1 MRIDSPPDSGCPGFI
16 LRPISREDL
25 EPWYAYL
32 ALPEVF
38 QHTSWNLSSQN
49 DLLPLFDFFESTA
62 VNSARRMALIDE
74 KRQVL
79 AGTIG
84 FHTVSDVNRSA
95 EIAYDLS
102 PSYWGRGMA
111 TTICDVVTS
120 WAFEHYGFNRVQ
132 GTVLETNSRSE
143 AVLRRCSFSFEGLLR
158 DYRSVRGAP
167 GNFKMYAR
175 LKAD

>member
-1 MRIDSPPDSGCPGFI
+1 MRIDSPPDSGCSGFV
-16 LRPISREDL
+16 LRPISRDDL

-38 QHTSWNLSSQN
+38 QHTSWNLSSQD
-49 DLLPLFDFFESTA
+49 DLLPLFGFFESTA
-62 VNSARRMALIDE
+62 ENSARRMAIVDE
-74 KRQVL
+74 RRQVL

-102 PSYWGRGMA
+102 PDYWGRGIA
-111 TTICDVVTS
+111 TKLCEAVTT
-120 WAFEHYGFNRVQ
+120 WAFAHYGFKRVQ
-132 GTVLETNSRSE
+132 GTVLESNSRSE
-143 AVLRRCSFSFEGLLR
+143 AVLRRCSFSYEGLLR
-158 DYRSVRGAP
+158 SYRSVRGTP

-175 LKAD
+175 LESD